1 MQYSTFVTLP
11 RAYWCVVALA
21 LSRTAAR
28 TRTLSRPAGH
38 RPRTSHRP
46 VRSARQRQMER
57 VTMRRRGHG
66 ARTLSRLRALSPSAP
81 ACLPGTLA
89 FGCSDARA
97 LTQRAPSQS
106 LASTH
111 PLAHRNIAQ
120 PRTLAPT
127 RTHSP
132 QLITTCCCHHRTG
145 CNADRT
151 TTHSPSISLHEMA
164 CCNACMKEGGVD
176 GPCFHDPTRCVA
188 FRAT

>member
-1 MQYSTFVTLP
+1 MQYSTCLTLP

-21 LSRTAAR
+21 LSHTAAR
-28 TRTLSRPAGH
+28 TRTLSRPAGN

-81 ACLPGTLA
+81 ACIPCALA

-97 LTQRAPSQS
+97 LTQRAPSPS

-111 PLAHRNIAQ
+111 THSLIAISH
-120 PRTLAPT
+120 TLAPS
-127 RTHSP
+127 H
-132 QLITTCCCHHRTG
+132 QLAHTAHTAHHHRLL
-145 CNADRT
+145 
-151 TTHSPSISLHEMA
+151 PSSYRLQRGPDNNNFAIYLASR
-164 CCNACMKEGGVD
+164 D
-176 GPCFHDPTRCVA
+176 GLL
-188 FRAT
+188 